1 MECQQHNCTKP
12 AKFGFSGH
20 PTMCSIHRYL
30 FKGMAPISDMDDEFQ
45 METSCDHF
53 SPEKKQRAKKQ
64 LKDWVLFKNLTV
76 ENFDSVQ
83 VAAKN
88 LRDVARRLSDTHLE
102 FSVDRT
108 KYFQKQELCHKGSG
122 FHVLE

>member
-1 MECQQHNCTKP
+1 
-12 AKFGFSGH
+12 
-20 PTMCSIHRYL
+20 MCSIHL

-64 LKDWVLFKNLTV
+64 FKDWVLFKNLTV
-76 ENFDSVQ
+76 ANFDSVQ

-88 LRDVARRLSDTHLE
+88 LGDVARRLLSDTHPE

-108 KYFQKQELCHKGSG
+108 FEPSISKNRSFATKDLG
-122 FHVLE
+122 FVF

>member
-1 MECQQHNCTKP
+1 MECQQHNCTRP

-20 PTMCSIHRYL
+20 PTMCSIHL

-64 LKDWVLFKNLTV
+64 FKDWVLFKNLTL

-83 VAAKN
+83 VA
-88 LRDVARRLSDTHLE
+88 
-102 FSVDRT
+102 
-108 KYFQKQELCHKGSG
+108 QKTSET
-122 FHVLE
+122 